1 MAIYVNGK
9 LVAGGGG
16 SGGGSGSGT
25 PAKMVTATLS
35 MFGWEQSTQ
44 IVSVQGVL
52 PSNQQAVIISPAT
65 KADAD
70 AYMEMGV
77 WLTSQGTNILT
88 FSCEHAPTANISLNV
103 LMLEAE

>member
-16 SGGGSGSGT
+16 SGSGGGT
-25 PAKMVTATLS
+25 PAKMATATLI
-35 MFGWEQSTQ
+35 MAGWEQSTQ
-44 IVSVQGVL
+44 IVFVQGVL

-70 AYMEMGV
+70 AYMEAGI
-77 WLTSQGTNILT
+77 WLTSQGTNSLT
-88 FSCEHAPTANISLNV
+88 FSYEHDPTTDISLNV